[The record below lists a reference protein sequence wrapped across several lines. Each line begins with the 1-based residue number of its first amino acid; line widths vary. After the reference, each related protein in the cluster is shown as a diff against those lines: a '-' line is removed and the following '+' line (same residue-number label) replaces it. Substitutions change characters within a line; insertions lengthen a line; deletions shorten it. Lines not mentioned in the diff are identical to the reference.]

1 MNISFAT
8 VVAVAIVDFTS
19 LGEMFKRFMAQS
31 RELIASAELWRR
43 GIWRR
48 VDVVA

>member
-31 RELIASAELWRR
+31 RELISAELWRR